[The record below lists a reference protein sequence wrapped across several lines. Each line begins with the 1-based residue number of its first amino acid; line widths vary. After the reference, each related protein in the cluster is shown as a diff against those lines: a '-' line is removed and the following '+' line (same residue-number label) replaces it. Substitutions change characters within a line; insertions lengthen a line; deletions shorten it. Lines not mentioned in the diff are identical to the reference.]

1 MATKKKTKRS
11 RKNESGS
18 SKQVLLIAFLC
29 VLLIAGALYIFDP
42 ALFNEVVAKPL
53 QSTTALAPQASA
65 SPSADA
71 TPPASSPI
79 PIKSDGADTA
89 PAAGGA
95 LTAYIID
102 VSQGDSILLTSPSGK
117 TMLIDAGESDSFEA
131 IDDLLKSQ
139 DITKL
144 DVVVATHPHSD
155 HIGGMAKVI
164 KAYEIGAFYISPK
177 AHTTKTYERMLDAL
191 EEKNV
196 ATYPAYGGADS
207 YIKWDDD
214 VTVRILSP
222 IKGED
227 YDDLNDFSVILC
239 CTYGNTGIML
249 TGDAET
255 HAESLALSKL
265 PLGLFN
271 ATAIKMGH
279 HGSSTSSSEAFIKA
293 VSPDIALIS
302 VGEGNDYGHPH
313 KETLD
318 LLAKLNIPYYRT
330 DECGTIIVG
339 MDGTETTVTKK
350 PAT

>member
-1 MATKKKTKRS
+1 MTAKRKSNKRS
-11 RKNESGS
+11 GKNDISS

-29 VLLIAGALYIFDP
+29 MLLIAGALYIFDP
-42 ALFNEVVAKPL
+42 ALFQEVIAQPI
-53 QSTTALAPQASA
+53 QSAALPRMSA
-65 SPSADA
+65 SPTIAPSASIMPVPIR
-71 TPPASSPI
+71 TSS
-79 PIKSDGADTA
+79 SA
-89 PAAGGA
+89 PAVASGEA

-102 VSQGDSILLTSPSGK
+102 VGQGDSILLTSPSGK

-131 IDDLLKSQ
+131 VDTFLKSKNVS
-139 DITKL
+139 KL

-155 HIGGMAKVI
+155 HIGGMANVI

-196 ATYPAYGGADS
+196 STYPAYGGADC
-207 YIKWDDD
+207 YIEWDES

-222 IKGED
+222 IKGEE
-227 YDDLNDFSVILC
+227 YEDLNDYSVIIC
-239 CTYGNTGIML
+239 CTFGNTGIML

-255 HAESLALSKL
+255 HAESLALSRL

-271 ATAIKMGH
+271 ATAIKLGH

-293 VSPDIALIS
+293 VSPEVALIS

-330 DECGTIIVG
+330 DESGTIAVV
-339 MDGTETTVTKK
+339 MDGTQTTVAFDKK
-350 PAT
+350 PTT

>member
-1 MATKKKTKRS
+1 MAAKKKSKRG
-11 RKNESGS
+11 KKAQNGS
-18 SKQVLLIAFLC
+18 TKQVLLIAFLC

-42 ALFNEVVAKPL
+42 VLFNEVFETPL
-53 QSTTALAPQASA
+53 QNVAAAFP
-65 SPSADA
+65 SPSAD
-71 TPPASSPI
+71 TVLPTSSPV
-79 PIKSDGADTA
+79 PLRSDGADIA

-102 VSQGDSILLTSPSGK
+102 VGQGDSILLTSPNGK

-131 IDDLLKSQ
+131 IDSLLKSKE
-139 DITKL
+139 ISKL

-177 AHTTKTYERMLDAL
+177 AHTTKTYEKMLDAL
-191 EEKNV
+191 EEKSV
-196 ATYPAYGGADS
+196 PTYPAYGGADC

-222 IKGED
+222 IKDEK
-227 YDDLNDFSVILC
+227 YNDLNDYSVMLC
-239 CTYGNTGIML
+239 CTYANTGIML

-313 KETLD
+313 KDALD
-318 LLAKLNIPYYRT
+318 LLAKLDIPYYRT
-330 DECGTIIVG
+330 DEHGTIIVG
-339 MDGTETTVTKK
+339 MDGTHTTVSFDKK